1 MEVCLG
7 RQRLRGFFHL
17 CLVHHQRQHFIPAV
31 ASRKLATEIL
41 VDEKPIMSTFEIPTD
56 VQQLAHDLLAW
67 IGYGTVVGLLAKAI
81 MPGRDPGGA
90 VATLAMGIGGSVIG
104 CGALMYISNGVRVT
118 PLSLIGFVVATA
130 GAFILLFF
138 YRLLSGRYDR
148 GSYRDYGVGRGPYYN
163 SRRPRVERIIEEE

>member
-1 MEVCLG
+1 MSSFEVPPD
-7 RQRLRGFFHL
+7 
-17 CLVHHQRQHFIPAV
+17 I
-31 ASRKLATEIL
+31 
-41 VDEKPIMSTFEIPTD
+41 
-56 VQQLAHDLLAW
+56 QQLAHDFLAW

-104 CGALMYISNGVRVT
+104 CGALMYISDGVRVT

-130 GAFILLFF
+130 GAFVLLFF
-138 YRLLSGRYDR
+138 YRLLGGRYNNR
-148 GSYRDYGVGRGPYYN
+148 YQTMGIGKAPYY

>member
-1 MEVCLG
+1 MA
-7 RQRLRGFFHL
+7 
-17 CLVHHQRQHFIPAV
+17 AV
-31 ASRKLATEIL
+31 AGSRLLAQISL
-41 VDEKPIMSTFEIPTD
+41 VDEIPSMSTFEMPAD

-67 IGYGTVVGLLAKAI
+67 IGYGTLVGLMAKAI

-104 CGALMYISNGVRVT
+104 CGALMYLSNGVRVT

-148 GSYRDYGVGRGPYYN
+148 GSYRGYGVGRAPYYN
-163 SRRPRVERIIEEE
+163 SRRPRVERIIEE